1 MKRRFRISY
10 WLVVFFS
17 LGLLMVPASWVG
29 AQVSAGQKIFVCIP
43 SIPGE
48 SVDPDDPNCI
58 VATSYSDGV
67 SITGS
72 AVGGVAGR
80 PEFSPIQITKSLDKA
95 SPLLR
100 QYAAEG
106 RHISNVTI
114 DIFRPGVPSPTSAA
128 APRDFLVL
136 KVVLT
141 QVLVTGVSMTIN
153 QSDLPKEVVNF
164 DFARIQMTYHQQNA
178 DGTPVIFLYN
188 LATGRGN

>member
-1 MKRRFRISY
+1 MNRRFRILY

-17 LGLLMVPASWVG
+17 LGFLMVPATWVG
-29 AQVSAGQKIFVCIP
+29 AQVAQKIFVCIP

-48 SVDPDDPNCI
+48 STDPDDPNCI

-72 AVGGVAGR
+72 AVGGVVGR
-80 PEFSPIQITKSLDKA
+80 PEFSPIQITKWLDKA

-106 RHISNVTI
+106 RHLSNVTI
-114 DIFRPGVPSPTSAA
+114 DIFRAGVPSPTSSA
-128 APRDFLVL
+128 APRDLLVL